1 MLKTLKYVSVM
12 REIIEIKRKEFEV
25 IEKVGERSYKVDR
38 KGKIYFLKK
47 FDNDKKG
54 FEEIIKNQEILRNSG
69 FQIPKVYLWDKN
81 SLIFVTDFIDSD
93 NIFNILKNEDLNDEI
108 YEQFFLTFW
117 RCKNSKISLDFDPIN
132 FKFYDGKLYYL
143 PFKKM
148 NFDPKRDFL
157 SKDLPLWF
165 FTKEFVKLA
174 HSRFVDVDESRL
186 LSDFEINKKMTLIG
200 IKYYR

>member
-1 MLKTLKYVSVM
+1 MLKTLKYVSTM

-38 KGKIYFLKK
+38 KGKTYFLKK

-93 NIFNILKNEDLNDEI
+93 NIFNILKKEDLNDEI

-143 PFKKM
+143 HQKIILHKY
-148 NFDPKRDFL
+148 L
-157 SKDLPLWF
+157 HH
-165 FTKEFVKLA
+165 
-174 HSRFVDVDESRL
+174 HSQL
-186 LSDFEINKKMTLIG
+186 MYQHN
-200 IKYYR
+200 